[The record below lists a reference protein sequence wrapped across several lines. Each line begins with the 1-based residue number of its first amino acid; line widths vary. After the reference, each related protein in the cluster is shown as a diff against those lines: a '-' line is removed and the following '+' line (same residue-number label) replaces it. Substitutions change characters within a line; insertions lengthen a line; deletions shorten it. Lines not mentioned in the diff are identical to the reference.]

1 MNNDNNPFKSIEDK
15 FKEMQGG
22 KQKKT
27 ASADKV
33 ITPKKPF
40 NTRKF
45 VKTAITLTVIF
56 AVAVILLANVFV
68 VKEGEYKVVSQFGE
82 IKRIEHEPGEYKN
95 PIHTIR
101 IKLAEKSDEA

>member
-1 MNNDNNPFKSIEDK
+1 MTNDNNPFKSIEDK

-27 ASADKV
+27 ARADKV

-45 VKTAITLTVIF
+45 VKTAITFTVIF
-56 AVAVILLANVFV
+56 AISSYPSCQCICC
-68 VKEGEYKVVSQFGE
+68 KRGRVSC
-82 IKRIEHEPGEYKN
+82 RAS
-95 PIHTIR
+95 IR
-101 IKLAEKSDEA
+101 